1 MTWQFTPYIIF
12 TLLPVVIA
20 AAVAYLAW
28 QRRAVPG
35 TPFFIAVMLGLIWWS
50 IFYTV
55 EMVSTDREF
64 MIRVAQIQYLGI
76 VSAPVCWFLFV
87 LSYTGSKRNV
97 TRPVVL
103 ALFIVPI
110 LVLGFVLTNDL
121 HSLHWAELDIDVATR
136 LVSLDITYGPIFWIH
151 TVYSY
156 ALLFMSTLLLWR
168 FARRSH
174 SVYRNQARALG
185 AGAIFPW
192 MGNFVYLFDLL
203 PNPNLDTTPFF
214 FAVSGAIVGWAAFR
228 YRLLDLIPIARWE
241 MVHSMGDAILAL
253 DLQHR
258 ILDLNPIAEEILNL
272 GAAQLVGQA
281 LSEVIPEEEYERFV
295 ELLSTVPEAQ
305 AVRQE
310 LKLETTDEVRYYDV
324 RISSLLDHV
333 NRRSGYLL
341 VLHDVTARKS
351 LEASLE
357 VQVQR
362 IEKMLAI
369 ARATTHYLTLI
380 EMLRNTLDI
389 IVSLT
394 NAERGNIF
402 LLNEERRVTRNIM
415 ALADTPAV
423 ASETLTATIIK
434 DGLLGWL
441 YDHQQVA
448 LIEDTHDDKR
458 WEPLPGKTNGTRSAL
473 GVPIVQGEQ
482 MIGLLLLQH
491 PQPDHFSSRDA
502 EMMLAATQQMAL
514 AIWNAQM
521 YEEQRRMVEEQTI
534 LYEVL
539 RALHQPRHPDQL
551 VQAAVTTVAGITRW
565 PLVAF
570 VSLDSSTTSLEVEA
584 IAGEMAA
591 ACDHTLPMSQAL
603 LQRNWQEG
611 KSFYTTD
618 IRAVGEG
625 LLELPE
631 DSPIVSLLLV
641 GLRQERQ
648 VRRLLCIASNERAA
662 FSIEER
668 RLAEALGDVI
678 TLALRNA
685 QLYITLQTELI
696 ERKRVEDRLWT
707 TLRKT
712 DSLYHIS
719 RSLMGTY
726 ELSEVFRISVQGA
739 VRALNANSVLAIA
752 LDIEEERVLESASSG
767 PGIPE
772 VWQAPFAE
780 LMEGLVGWAVRE
792 NRAILSPKGEVGE
805 TRSSSAKRRP
815 AELEAGAVIITP
827 LSYME
832 DLYGVLVTVNRPE
845 QRDFTQQDVDL
856 MLAISAQVA
865 STIYNV
871 RLFQQV
877 SEEQRRLRALVQSSR
892 DGVILIGMRL
902 NILVSNQ
909 PALTYLGLAGVAE
922 EWIGLSLIQMLQELR
937 GHGRELVQTALMEIR
952 RLQAGETEAREW
964 EHQVS
969 NRILHWFNF
978 PVPGEDGPLG
988 RLVVIRDVTDARL
1001 LDRMREDL
1009 THTMVHDL
1017 RNPLT
1022 GIHGSLLL
1030 LTKVAR
1036 RLPESSLELLEIAK
1050 NNTSRMLKL
1059 VNAILDISRLESG
1072 QMPLKMSTF
1081 APHSLIHDVLK
1092 MEEPLAQQ
1100 ENIQLINEIP
1110 EDLPVIRAD
1119 QELISRTLQNLVGN
1133 AIKFTPS
1140 GGWVKVEVATKSEE
1154 PDKVYLSVADNGP
1167 GIAPELKER
1176 LFDKFVTGDDQNRG
1190 SGLGLAFCR
1199 MVVQSHGEE
1208 IWVDTVPGQ
1217 GSTFTFTLSVSVG

>member
-12 TLLPVVIA
+12 TLLPVAIA
-20 AAVAYLAW
+20 SAVAYLAW

-35 TPFFIAVMLGLIWWS
+35 TPFFIAVMLALIWWS
-50 IFYTV
+50 GFYMV

-64 MIRVAQIQYLGI
+64 MIRVAQMQYLGI

-103 ALFIVPI
+103 ALFAIPI
-110 LVLGFVLTNDL
+110 TVLGFVLTNDL
-121 HSLHWAELDIDVATR
+121 HSLHWAALRENVSPR
-136 LVSLDITYGPIFWIH
+136 LVSLDITYGPVFWIH

-174 SVYRNQARALG
+174 SIYRNQARALA
-185 AGAIFPW
+185 AGAFFPW
-192 MGNFVYLFDLL
+192 LGNFVYLFDLL

-258 ILDLNPIAEEILNL
+258 ILDLNPIAEEIL
-272 GAAQLVGQA
+272 GATAAQAVGRS
-281 LSEVIPEEEYERFV
+281 LSEILPAEEYERLV
-295 ELLSTVPEAQ
+295 ALLVTVPETQ

-310 LKLETTDEVRYYDV
+310 LKLATAEQTRYYDV

-341 VLHDVTARKS
+341 VLHDVTERKI

-369 ARATTHYLTLI
+369 ARATTHHLSLL
-380 EMLRNTLDI
+380 EMLQNTLDI

-394 NAERGNIF
+394 QAERGTIF
-402 LLNEERRVTRNIM
+402 LLNEERRVTRSVM
-415 ALADTPAV
+415 ALADAPAV
-423 ASETLTATIIK
+423 ASETLTATIVK
-434 DGLLGWL
+434 DGILGWL

-448 LIEDTHDDKR
+448 LIEDTHIDER
-458 WEPLPGKTNGTRSAL
+458 WEPLPGKLNGTRSAL
-473 GVPIVQGEQ
+473 GVPIVQGKQ
-482 MIGLLLLQH
+482 MIGVLLLQH
-491 PQPDHFSSRDA
+491 PQPAHFSSRDA
-502 EMMLAATQQMAL
+502 EMMVAATQQMAL

-551 VQAAVTTVAGITRW
+551 VQMAVTTVAGITRW

-570 VSLDSSTTSLEVEA
+570 VTLDKSAASLEVEA
-584 IAGEMAA
+584 VAGEMAA
-591 ACDHTLPMSQAL
+591 ACDNTLPVSSTL
-603 LQRNWQEG
+603 LERSWQEG
-611 KSFYTTD
+611 KSFYTPNVH
-618 IRAVGEG
+618 AVGEG
-625 LLELPE
+625 LLELSD

-641 GLRQERQ
+641 GLRQEKQ
-648 VRRLLCIASNERAA
+648 VRRLLCIASDERNA

-739 VRALNANSVLAIA
+739 VRALNANRVLAIA
-752 LDIEEERVLESASSG
+752 LDVTNGRVLERISSG
-767 PGIPE
+767 ADVPE
-772 VWQAPFAE
+772 VWRAPFAE
-780 LMEGLVGWAVRE
+780 LLEGLVGWAIRE
-792 NRAILSPKGEVGE
+792 NQPILATKEGPGERASSP
-805 TRSSSAKRRP
+805 KRRP
-815 AELEAGAVIITP
+815 AEMELGATIITP
-827 LSYME
+827 LTYMN
-832 DLYGVLVTVNRPE
+832 DVYGVLIATNRPE

-856 MLAISAQVA
+856 MLAASAQVA
-865 STIYNV
+865 STIHNV

-877 SEEQRRLRALVQSSR
+877 IEEQRRLRALVQSSR
-892 DGVILIGMRL
+892 DGVILVGMQL
-902 NILVSNQ
+902 NILVINQ
-909 PALTYLGLAGVAE
+909 PVGTYLGLSGVAE
-922 EWIGLSLIQMLQELR
+922 DWIGCSIIRLLQELR
-937 GHGRELVQTALMEIR
+937 GHGREMVWTALMEIR
-952 RLQAGETEAREW
+952 RLQSGETEAREW
-964 EHQVS
+964 ESQVS

-978 PVPGEDGPLG
+978 PVPGEEGPLG

-1030 LTKVAR
+1030 LTKTVHH
-1036 RLPESSLELLEIAK
+1036 LPESSQELLEIAK

-1081 APHSLIHDVLK
+1081 PPRTLIGEVLK
-1092 MEEPLAQQ
+1092 MEEPLAKQQ
-1100 ENIQLINEIP
+1100 NIQLLGKIP
-1110 EDLPVIRAD
+1110 EDLPPIRAD

-1140 GGWVKVEVATKSEE
+1140 GGRVKVEAQIKTET
-1154 PDKVYLSVADNGP
+1154 PDKVYFSVVDNGP
-1167 GIAPELKER
+1167 GIVPELKER
-1176 LFDKFVTGDDQNRG
+1176 LFNKFVTGDDQNRG

-1199 MVVQSHGEE
+1199 MVLQSHGEE
-1208 IWVDTVPGQ
+1208 IWVDTAPGQ
-1217 GSTFTFTLSVSVG
+1217 GSTFTFTLSVSVS